1 MAEKQD
7 VKQDEVRYVGGG
19 GERLLVEKNVMLNV
33 REMVAEFTSEQTPHC
48 YDYWFA
54 VIAKLAAT

>member
-48 YDYWFA
+48 YDY
-54 VIAKLAAT
+54 